1 MKRTSVFGLTLLFTV
16 FAGVT
21 ACSQDSQPSAAH
33 DAKAANAQSET
44 YGEQL
49 GTIRFPVSCNE
60 EARPHIEH
68 GVALLHHMTY
78 VGAREEFAAA
88 NKADP
93 DCAIGYWG
101 QAMTYIHP
109 LWADPPTEADFE
121 KGRALVREAKTRGT
135 NTTREQAYVAA
146 VDAYYKAGRSVNE
159 TKNLA
164 AFEKAWDAAHRKF
177 PDDLEA
183 TAFFALAH
191 LGTANLDD
199 KTYAVQKRAG
209 ALAEAVLEQEPDHPG
224 GHHYVIHAYDYPPLA
239 SQALEVAR
247 HYGEIAPE
255 VPHALH
261 MPAHIFTRLG
271 LWEESITLNKRSAAA
286 ALKHPAGDKVSLHH
300 LHALDYLAYAY
311 LQRGE
316 DDQARAIHDKLAALD
331 GPFQVEIATPYTLAA
346 VPARIALERQQ
357 WEQAAALEARK
368 PDSYPWDRFPAIE
381 AITHFARALGAAR
394 GGDAGAARQSIDK
407 LTDLRDEAAKT
418 SDYWA
423 KQVETQRLAAEAWL
437 AFGQGRKDEALKTM
451 RQASELETSTEKHPV
466 TPGELLPAQELL
478 ADMFFEVGRYPEAQA
493 QYQAALE
500 RSPNRFNSLFGAGR
514 AAELRGDYDK
524 ATFYYQK
531 LVEVSATGVDRE
543 RVAQAK
549 AFLAGN

>member
-1 MKRTSVFGLTLLFTV
+1 MKMTSVFGLTLLFTV
-16 FAGVT
+16 SSGVS
-21 ACSQDSQPSAAH
+21 ACSQDSQPSASH

-49 GTIRFPVSCNE
+49 GTIRFPVPCNK
-60 EARPHIEH
+60 EARPHIDR

-78 VGAREEFAAA
+78 VGAQEQFDAAT
-88 NKADP
+88 KADP
-93 DCAIGYWG
+93 NCAVGYWG

-135 NTTREQAYVAA
+135 KTAREQAYIAA
-146 VDAYYKAGRSVNE
+146 VEAYYKEGWNLNE

-164 AFEKAWDAAHRKF
+164 AFAKAWEAVHRQF
-177 PDDLEA
+177 PDDIEA
-183 TAFFALAH
+183 SAFFALAH
-191 LGTANLDD
+191 LGTADPDD

-247 HYGEIAPE
+247 HYSEIAPA

-261 MPAHIFTRLG
+261 MPSHIVTRLG
-271 LWEESITLNKRSAAA
+271 LWEESIALNKRAAAA
-286 ALKHPAGDKVSLHH
+286 ALKHPAGENISTYYLHP
-300 LHALDYLAYAY
+300 LDYLAYAY

-316 DDQARAIHDKLAALD
+316 DDEARAIRDKLSALD
-331 GPFQVEIATPYTLAA
+331 GPFQIGMALAYTLAA
-346 VPARIALERQQ
+346 VPARMTLERQQ
-357 WEQAAALEARK
+357 WTAAAALK
-368 PDSYPWDRFPAIE
+368 PRTPSAFAWERFPAIE

-394 GGDAGAARQSIDK
+394 SGDADAARNSIDK
-407 LTDLRDEAAKT
+407 LAALRDEAAKT
-418 SDYWA
+418 SAYWA
-423 KQVETQRLAAEAWL
+423 KQVEIQRLAAEAWL
-437 AFGQGRKDEALKTM
+437 AFAEDRKDEALKTM
-451 RQASELETSTEKHPV
+451 RQSAELEASTEKHPV
-466 TPGELLPAQELL
+466 TPGEVLPAQELL

-493 QYQAALE
+493 RYQAALE
-500 RSPNRFNSLFGAGR
+500 RSPNRFNSLYGAGR
-514 AAELRGDYDK
+514 AAELGGDDDK

-531 LVEVSATGVDRE
+531 LVEVSATGVDQE
-543 RVAQAK
+543 RVKQAK